1 MVTSVETM
9 VKKIINRWR
18 RLFQY
23 VKEIGRSMKVKQV
36 EREENLLRSI
46 LILNYF
52 FDAIFVM

>member
-36 EREENLLRSI
+36 EREENLLCSI